1 MYSSQ
6 AINRLS
12 VCLWPFVLNPP
23 VLSSSRMKILNR
35 GRCRLRPKKWVVR
48 NGTTWNSAVYL
59 SMGNNG
65 LRETWR
71 FYKGIRHQDRF
82 ANSEISMG
90 TLNLP

>member
-35 GRCRLRPKKWVVR
+35 GRCRLRPQEMGREKWDHMEQCR
-48 NGTTWNSAVYL
+48 
-59 SMGNNG
+59 
-65 LRETWR
+65 
-71 FYKGIRHQDRF
+71 
-82 ANSEISMG
+82 ISIYG
-90 TLNLP
+90 KQWVT